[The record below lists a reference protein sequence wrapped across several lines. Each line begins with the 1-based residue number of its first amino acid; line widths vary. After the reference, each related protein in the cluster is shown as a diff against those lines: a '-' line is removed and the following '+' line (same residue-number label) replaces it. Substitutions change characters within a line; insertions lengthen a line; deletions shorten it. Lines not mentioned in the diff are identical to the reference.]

1 MGNACLRSSEIHHH
15 QEEEDEDEIMGG
27 SLASKRLNLLRK
39 KKLQQSKAA
48 FSSPSSSS
56 SSSSAMATS
65 SSSSSSS
72 SSRSLVV
79 PVEMK
84 PAMEILPSSQEGVMR
99 VKLIISTNQMASMIN
114 ASYKKDDFLE
124 SLITSLLKEKGIN
137 IPEQQQH
144 KLSASSSRKSSFS
157 SWKPALESIPEVRS
171 S

>member
-56 SSSSAMATS
+56 SSSSSAMAT
-65 SSSSSSS
+65 SSSSSS

-137 IPEQQQH
+137 IPEQQHH